1 MNTPELTH
9 SALTPDEFP
18 KGTRQELAILGRSN
32 SGKSTL
38 INALVHAKVAH
49 TSGTPGR
56 TQRINFFRMEG
67 WYLVD
72 LPGFGYAK
80 VPLDV
85 KEAFGQA
92 VDRYLTERQQ
102 ITGAVLIQDIRR
114 DPGSEEEM
122 IRQWAERRNILL
134 LIVANKADKLGTT
147 ALAERTEALSRAYR
161 KPVYVVSSYRKSG
174 LEPLRAALKGLGLAG
189 L

>member
-1 MNTPELTH
+1 MSKPELTH
-9 SALTPDEFP
+9 SALTAAEFP
-18 KGTRQELAILGRSN
+18 KGTQQELAVLGRSN

-38 INALVHAKVAH
+38 INALVRAKVAH
-49 TSGTPGR
+49 TSSTPGR
-56 TQRINFFRMEG
+56 TQRINFFRMDG

-92 VDRYLTERQQ
+92 VERYLTERQQ

-114 DPGSEEEM
+114 DPGPEEEM
-122 IRQWAERRNILL
+122 IRQWAARRNLL
-134 LIVANKADKLGTT
+134 LLVVANKADKLGTT
-147 ALAERTEALSRAYR
+147 ALAERKEALDRAYR
-161 KPVYVVSSYRKSG
+161 DAVYAVSAYRKTG
-174 LEPLRAALKGLGLAG
+174 LDPLRQALKGMGLAG
-189 L
+189 I